1 MQTLRIRDV
10 FMKMPNK
17 GGRPPPPAKNR
28 ERQTREERKAFLWKG
43 KQDHKLSNSE
53 NDLDCIHN
61 HSTLQTDGRDQQTE
75 IDFACDPHRKGEE
88 RKPRFFERDF
98 PFCLPDRL
106 RMGVK
111 FFPPS
116 RL

>member
-43 KQDHKLSNSE
+43 KQDHKLANSE

-61 HSTLQTDGRDQQTE
+61 YSTLQTIGETQKPKLNLRATLTGRVQRGNS
-75 IDFACDPHRKGEE
+75 DFSNGISFLTP
-88 RKPRFFERDF
+88 
-98 PFCLPDRL
+98 
-106 RMGVK
+106 
-111 FFPPS
+111 
-116 RL
+116 